1 MSPPRPFLWLCV
13 SMPPQ
18 LCKAGAGSSGLDQV
32 WQAGWALLG
41 PQDWALRTGLGLSE
55 PGAGSLAPPPA
66 PQLPALLGHRA
77 ARVVAVVAERW
88 AAHTK
93 AV

>member
-55 PGAGSLAPPPA
+55 PGAGSPPPA
-66 PQLPALLGHRA
+66 PPPPAASPAWSQG